1 MNQVAIDV
9 EDVSKRFRIYHER
22 NQSVKSAVMRRG
34 RATFE
39 EFWALQDVD
48 LSIPYG
54 KTYGLVG
61 HNGSGKSTLLKC
73 LARILVPDKGRVVA
87 HGRISALLELGAGFH
102 PELSGR
108 DNVYLNGSILGLTRR
123 DIDARFDQIVEFA
136 GLEQFIDTPVKN
148 YSSGMYVRLGFSVAI
163 NVEPD
168 ILLVDEVLAVG
179 DEAFQRR
186 SAAKFAEFRDEGRTI
201 VVVSHALG
209 SVRDM
214 CDEVAW
220 LDHGRVLEVGDA
232 GAVVDKYA
240 DATTQTPTA
249 IPHVHSG
256 AVRVTGLTPVA
267 DGRPVQ
273 ELPVGAPLDLR
284 LEWEADSKVSGLA
297 LAVQLRATDGMVL
310 GTARSDQL
318 GPLTLGPGT
327 GAVDLHVPTWPT
339 AAGTY
344 VLDALVLSQDGG
356 THEID
361 RKSDAA
367 RLSVVADGPVGHDGV
382 VLLGG
387 TWS

>member
-1 MNQVAIDV
+1 MADVAINV

-34 RATFE
+34 RARFE
-39 EFWALQDVD
+39 EFWALRDVD
-48 LSIPYG
+48 LEIPYG

-87 HGRISALLELGAGFH
+87 NGRISALLELGAGFH

-108 DNVYLNGSILGLTRR
+108 DNVYLNGSILGLSRR
-123 DIDARFDQIVEFA
+123 DIDARFDDIVEFA

-186 SAAKFAEFRDEGRTI
+186 SAAKFDQFRDEGRTI

-209 SVRDM
+209 SVRNM

-220 LDHGRVLEVGDA
+220 LDHGRVLEVGPAD
-232 GAVVDKYA
+232 AVVGKYA
-240 DATTQTPTA
+240 DATTQTPTEPA
-249 IPHVHSG
+249 HVHPSD
-256 AVRVTGLTPVA
+256 VRMTGLTALV

-273 ELPVGAPLDLR
+273 ELAVGSPIDLR
-284 LEWEADSKVSGLA
+284 LEWQADRAVAGLL
-297 LAVQLRATDGMVL
+297 LAVQLRTSDGML
-310 GTARSDQL
+310 IGTARSDAL

-327 GAVDLHVPTWPT
+327 GAVDLHLESWPT

-344 VLDALVLSQDGG
+344 VLDAVVLEQG
-356 THEID
+356 EPERELD
-361 RKSDAA
+361 RLSDAA
-367 RLSVVADGPVGHDGV
+367 RLAVVAEGARGHEGLI
-382 VLLGG
+382 LLGG
-387 TWS
+387 SWS